1 MKLLSFILCVMVLAV
16 WGCASLPGDTTQI
29 VSVSTRPQ
37 GATVTAKAG
46 LSCITPCTLPL
57 DSWSDHLLTLAKEG
71 YEPLSVNLKSVV
83 REKSASNT
91 WCLRCYVPNRDDVLE
106 YDLVPETVEETLRP
120 VSASP

>member
-1 MKLLSFILCVMVLAV
+1 MILRSFVLVFTILTL
-16 WGCASLPGDTTQI
+16 WGCASIPRDTTQI

-91 WCLRCYVPNRDDVLE
+91 WCLRCYVPTREDFLE
-106 YDLVPETVEETLRP
+106 YDLVPETVEEALRP